1 MTGLSDACQIS
12 LIESA
17 EDKRLRRVLSKLLF
31 SETLFHQILAKMSAI
46 STVYKRPSSVSTFN
60 KDDDNRAVVYTGG
73 LMTAFMWVVVGLAS
87 AANTEITPN
96 VTGKSRCICIFRNH
110 ARLCVLP
117 GVSVSLTVI
126 DALVMVLVNL
136 FLMRG
141 IEKVSI

>member
-1 MTGLSDACQIS
+1 
-12 LIESA
+12 
-17 EDKRLRRVLSKLLF
+17 
-31 SETLFHQILAKMSAI
+31 MSAI

-73 LMTAFMWVVVGLAS
+73 LMTAFMWIVVGLAS

-96 VTGKSRCICIFRNH
+96 VTGKTRCICIFRNY

-117 GVSVSLTVI
+117 GISVSVTVI

-141 IEKVSI
+141 IEKVSTCKILIIVALHIFQSNSESTSFISLHKKSDFQ